1 MYTPSGGGEKQLFT
15 VQEFEDGGGVALGMY
30 NTDKVR
36 DMIHGNDVIIN
47 HSQRD
52 TIVCTHKYRNYMH
65 TCVYTSTCIYCI
77 AGYFGGLLE
86 KGRKLADIN
95 LAVTYDRHAFSGSL
109 RGWRNIGGFN
119 IGGVTRNP
127 SIRQI

>member
-15 VQEFEDGGGVALGMY
+15 VHEFEDGGGVALGMY

-36 DMIHGNDVIIN
+36 DMIHGSDVIIN

-52 TIVCTHKYRNYMH
+52 TIVCTHKRRNYTH
-65 TCVYTSTCIYCI
+65 TCVYTSIYCI
-77 AGYFGGLLE
+77 AGYFGGSLE
-86 KGRKLADIN
+86 KGRKLQLADIN
-95 LAVTYDRHAFSGSL
+95 LAVMYDRHAFSGSL
-109 RGWRNIGGFN
+109 RGWRNIGGM
-119 IGGVTRNP
+119 TKNP